1 MTRRRPLGDLQ
12 PGQAEAEG
20 TVERPTDRVTWSFY
34 EFSTRRSRT
43 RRPPLARAR
52 GRARVAR
59 HGRGRRRSGRSV
71 GHLTRQCRSAWLA
84 KGLARQAKRG
94 PGKPVWEV
102 HETADPALA
111 PVKFPEQIGQ
121 DLTHLSDR
129 QRALVDL
136 RKTILVKWE
145 ESCAAAVKLGFG
157 RDSGTGQFLQR
168 LYLGEILDDRRSV
181 KLCRATLYGWMER
194 YRQGGPAALADG
206 RAVGEPA
213 AAGDSGAG
221 SPAAPAADPF
231 MECVRSLYLTPRKP
245 TLAFCFKY
253 ACIEAERQPGWTVRS
268 YKACQRMIG
277 RIPGQVLVRMR
288 DGEKAFVDRCE
299 PAIKRDYTT
308 LATNEVWCGDHHR
321 LDVIAVVP
329 DGKGGTKYER
339 PWLTAWQDLRSR
351 KIVGWTLYA
360 GHDPNA
366 EEILTAFT
374 AAARGCGLPDQVMVD
389 NGKDYDAK
397 SLHGRT
403 KRQRRRK
410 EEGDLQIGA
419 FRLLAVGT
427 MNVWPYHGQSK
438 PIERFF
444 GSAADRFARLFETYC
459 GGSTADKPQDE
470 ISGQYLARQ
479 VGAGKAP
486 TVEELRRAFGEW
498 LLADYH
504 HLPHLGDGMLG
515 RTPEQVYQECGGIRR
530 PIEPKRLTFACM
542 PRVGP
547 VKVGKQGVTYKGMH
561 FGGFDAEVQ
570 RLWGKRVYLSIDTAD
585 LSRVLVLDLDGSLLC
600 EAKGNLTLPV
610 RAGGPGAAR
619 GDPHEEATPQ
629 AAPAVRPAA
638 APHAAGRAAA
648 RRRRGRHEGGRR
660 GGPRGRRRTAAD
672 ADSSGRRS
680 TFEAGGRVGAGRRR
694 RSRRAAAGGVPPARS
709 VRLPRRRGRRG
720 GPRAGGR
727 RPVLPRTH
735 GPPRDGGGR
744 GFR

>member
-1 MTRRRPLGDLQ
+1 MSSPL
-12 PGQAEAEG
+12 AEAVPAALPSPAPAG
-20 TVERPTDRVTWSFY
+20 
-34 EFSTRRSRT
+34 
-43 RRPPLARAR
+43 
-52 GRARVAR
+52 
-59 HGRGRRRSGRSV
+59 GRGWLGMAEAARRSGRSV

-206 RAVGEPA
+206 RAGGQP
-213 AAGDSGAG
+213 AAGDDAAG

-231 MECVRSLYLTPRKP
+231 MECVRTLYLTPRKP

-253 ACIEAERQPGWTVRS
+253 ACIEAERQPGWTVRG

-299 PAIKRDYTT
+299 PAIKRDYTA

-459 GGSTADKPQDE
+459 GGSTADKPHDE

-530 PIEPKRLTFACM
+530 AIEPKRLTFACM

-610 RAGGPGAAR
+610 RAGDQELREAIRTKKQLRKLRQQYAQQRPRMPLDVQQLVADVAATKAAAAAGKGGGDEPPPMPIRAAVDRPLKLAVGSELGDAGEPDAQPPAAFPPR
-619 GDPHEEATPQ
+619 GRFVYHAAAAEEEDLE
-629 AAPAVRPAA
+629 PAA
-638 APHAAGRAAA
+638 APSFRELMA
-648 RRRRGRHEGGRR
+648 RRATAEEG
-660 GGPRGRRRTAAD
+660 
-672 ADSSGRRS
+672 DSD
-680 TFEAGGRVGAGRRR
+680 E
-694 RSRRAAAGGVPPARS
+694 
-709 VRLPRRRGRRG
+709 
-720 GPRAGGR
+720 
-727 RPVLPRTH
+727 
-735 GPPRDGGGR
+735 
-744 GFR
+744 